1 MCRWHCV
8 RETNGFARLP
18 RAKGESTLMEPGP
31 AAPETPAQQRARLIV
46 AAIFVLF
53 GLWILHDFLAAL
65 AWAVVLSIALWPL
78 YQRLLAVMPATSGRI
93 AAPLLLTAAVAV
105 LFIAPIVALG
115 IAIAHE
121 THFLIELVVSARH
134 NGLAVPQWIADL
146 PIVGPS
152 IADWWH
158 TNLSDPGM
166 AEALFGHVSPK
177 MIADSAREY
186 GGEVA
191 RRLVIFLFTLLT
203 LFFLFR
209 EGSGLAGQLR
219 TLSDRLFGERGEA
232 IQRHMIDAVHGTVNG
247 LVLVGLAEG
256 VVLGVVY
263 VVVRLPYPA
272 SIAAITGVLA
282 VIPFGAPVVYILAAL
297 YMLSIGKTIAAIV
310 IFASGSVVVFV
321 ADHFIRPILIGGAAR
336 LPFLWVLLGLLG
348 GLETLGIIGLFLGP
362 AIMAALIAL
371 WRDWTG
377 APEPVLAKSPH
388 PVQRSA
394 SGAVRPHRT

>member
-1 MCRWHCV
+1 MCRWRSV
-8 RETNGFARLP
+8 RETNGFVRL
-18 RAKGESTLMEPGP
+18 REAKGESTLTQPGP
-31 AAPETPAQQRARLIV
+31 IAPETPAQQRARLVV

-53 GLWILHDFLAAL
+53 GLWILHDFLPAL

-78 YQRLLAVMPATSGRI
+78 YQRLLAVLPAASGRI
-93 AAPLLLTAAVAV
+93 VAPLLLTAAVAV
-105 LFIAPIVALG
+105 LFVAPIVALG
-115 IAIAHE
+115 ITIAHE
-121 THFLIELVVSARH
+121 THYFIELVIAARH
-134 NGLAVPQWIADL
+134 NGLAVPQWIAEL

-158 TNLSDPGM
+158 ANLSDPLM
-166 AEALFGHVSPK
+166 AEALFGRLTPK
-177 MIADSAREY
+177 MVADSAREY
-186 GGEVA
+186 GGEVI

-219 TLSDRLFGERGEA
+219 ALSDRVVGERGEA
-232 IQRHMIDAVHGTVNG
+232 IGRHMIDAVHGTVNG

-263 VVVRLPYPA
+263 VVVGLPYPA
-272 SIAAITGVLA
+272 SIGAVTGVLA
-282 VIPFGAPVVYILAAL
+282 VIPFGAPLVYILAAL
-297 YMLSIGKTIAAIV
+297 YMASIGKTVLGIV

-321 ADHFIRPILIGGAAR
+321 ADHFIRPMIIGGAAR

-348 GLETLGIIGLFLGP
+348 GLETTGIIGLFLGP

-377 APEPVLAKSPH
+377 SPGLAVAKSPH
-388 PVQRSA
+388 RVRRTA